1 MIGRILSILRF
12 GQPYLKRY
20 WGRFAAGIL
29 LGALFGLSNAS
40 FIWAAKTIFERLD
53 PNKSRH
59 SEIVL
64 TNQGPAT
71 LGWSATTNKSFSITP
86 SDGVLAAG
94 GSTNLAVT
102 VIEEKGLNAVL
113 GDGKGELKE
122 DATQTGFFHQ
132 LKIKARL
139 KIQHFKEA
147 AAVQAENLQTFIDPW
162 LPKAGRQVDWRQV
175 LGGFLLLPVLV
186 AIRSFLGY
194 FSSYCMNWVS
204 ERMMNDLRYDVL
216 AKLYQLSLDFFNRS
230 TMGDLLTRIN
240 NDTSVLHKTMT
251 NGLSDIVKEP
261 FSILASLIYLLV
273 LDWKL
278 TVVAVIFLPLCII
291 PLVVLGKK
299 VRRATKAS
307 LSANISQSSL
317 LVEAITSIRVVKAFG
332 LEADSLKR
340 FRDYCKQIIHHDM
353 KSVQARELV
362 NPLVEIISMLGLGL
376 LIIYIFVSGIQ
387 FHELVAFLM
396 AVVLMFT
403 PIKKLASVHVL
414 FQQATVGI
422 ERLQNL
428 MAEQPSVKEFAEGK
442 KLTEFKKEIRFEK
455 VSFAYK
461 DKTVIHDLDLIVPC
475 GTKLGIVGVTGSGKS
490 TLVNLLFRFYDPT
503 SGAVKVDGHDLR
515 ELSTLDLRQHMALV
529 SQDIVIFDQ
538 SIADNI
544 ACGRKGA
551 TRTEVIAAAKS
562 AFAHEF
568 IEKLPQGYDTP
579 TGERGVTLSG
589 GQRQRLCIAR
599 AFVRDAPILVLDEAT
614 ASLDAE
620 TEGEVQAA
628 IDRLEE
634 NRTVICVAHR
644 IATLASM
651 DRIIVLKE
659 GRIIEDGTFK
669 ELLTTN
675 GVFSDLARRQGIYS
689 GTSVGNK

>member
-1 MIGRILSILRF
+1 
-12 GQPYLKRY
+12 
-20 WGRFAAGIL
+20 
-29 LGALFGLSNAS
+29 
-40 FIWAAKTIFERLD
+40 
-53 PNKSRH
+53 
-59 SEIVL
+59 
-64 TNQGPAT
+64 
-71 LGWSATTNKSFSITP
+71 
-86 SDGVLAAG
+86 
-94 GSTNLAVT
+94 
-102 VIEEKGLNAVL
+102 
-113 GDGKGELKE
+113 
-122 DATQTGFFHQ
+122 
-132 LKIKARL
+132 
-139 KIQHFKEA
+139 
-147 AAVQAENLQTFIDPW
+147 
-162 LPKAGRQVDWRQV
+162 
-175 LGGFLLLPVLV
+175 
-186 AIRSFLGY
+186 
-194 FSSYCMNWVS
+194 
-204 ERMMNDLRYDVL
+204 
-216 AKLYQLSLDFFNRS
+216 
-230 TMGDLLTRIN
+230 
-240 NDTSVLHKTMT
+240 MT
-251 NGLSDIVKEP
+251 
-261 FSILASLIYLLV
+261 
-273 LDWKL
+273 
-278 TVVAVIFLPLCII
+278 AVIFM
-291 PLVVLGKK
+291 
-299 VRRATKAS
+299 
-307 LSANISQSSL
+307 
-317 LVEAITSIRVVKAFG
+317 FG
-332 LEADSLKR
+332 
-340 FRDYCKQIIHHDM
+340 
-353 KSVQARELV
+353 
-362 NPLVEIISMLGLGL
+362 
-376 LIIYIFVSGIQ
+376 
-387 FHELVAFLM
+387 
-396 AVVLMFT
+396 
-403 PIKKLASVHVL
+403 PIKKLAGVHVL
-414 FQQATVGI
+414 FQQASVGI

-442 KLTEFKKEIRFEK
+442 TLTEFKKEIRFEK
-455 VSFAYK
+455 VRFAYK
-461 DKTVIHDLDLIVPC
+461 DKTVIHDLDLTIPC

-551 TRTEVIAAAKS
+551 TREEVVAAAKS